1 MSSTTNDNKRIA
13 KNTAV
18 LYVRSIIMLLIGLYT
33 SRVVLQ
39 VLGIED
45 YGIYNVV
52 GGIVTM
58 FSMLNGAL
66 SSASQRFITFALGK
80 GNKNE
85 IKKVF
90 STCVTLHFL
99 LGLIIVVVL
108 EIAGVWFLNN
118 KLSIPIE
125 RLDVAGWVLQFSIAT
140 FFVNVISVPYNALI
154 TAHEKMSAFAYI
166 GILDSILRLGI
177 VLIIPF
183 FSFDRLLLYGI
194 LQLSVSISIRSVYT
208 IYCKRKFDEANRL
221 NWMID
226 KPLFKEM
233 FAFSG
238 WNLLGNGS
246 LVLRNQGVDI
256 LLNIFYGIT
265 INAAKGVSNQVQS
278 AVHKLVGD
286 FTTSIRPQLTKSIAI
301 GDLKRAHSL
310 MNNGSRYS
318 FYLMMVFSIPIIITT
333 PKLLALWLTV
343 VPDYSVD
350 FVRLTMFYL
359 LCDSLSRLL
368 INAILANG
376 NIRNYQIVVAG
387 VKLLAMPL
395 VYIAL
400 KMGAGALVGVWVN
413 IILEIVCLALRIRY
427 SVVLL
432 EFNALSYIKQVIL
445 RCLVV
450 FLAAFIPSVI
460 FYMYVTDNFILTG
473 GFSLLFTCLSIWFI
487 GLKVIERNMAI
498 DYIRKYIKR

>member
-1 MSSTTNDNKRIA
+1 MSSITNDNKRIA

-39 VLGIED
+39 VLGVED
-45 YGIYNVV
+45 FGIYNVV
-52 GGIVTM
+52 GGVVAM
-58 FSMLNGAL
+58 FSMLNAAL

-80 GNKNE
+80 GDDDE

-90 STCVTLHFL
+90 STCVSLHFL
-99 LGLIIVVVL
+99 LGFIVVVLL

-118 KLSIPIE
+118 KLSIPAE
-125 RLDVAGWVLQFSIAT
+125 RMDAARWVLQFSIAT

-166 GILDSILRLGI
+166 GIMESVLRLGI
-177 VLIIPF
+177 VLILPLF
-183 FSFDRLLLYGI
+183 PLDRLLLYGVF
-194 LQLSVSISIRSVYT
+194 QLAVSIIIRLVYT
-208 IYCKRKFDEANRL
+208 IYCKRKFREANRL
-221 NWMID
+221 NWKVD

-256 LLNIFYGIT
+256 LLNLFYGVT
-265 INAAKGVSNQVQS
+265 VNAAKGVSNQVQS

-286 FTTSIRPQLTKSIAI
+286 FTTSIRPQLTKSIAV

-318 FYLMMVFSIPIIITT
+318 FYLMMIFSIPIIITT
-333 PKLLALWLTV
+333 PKLLDLWLTV

-350 FVRLTMFYL
+350 FVRLTMIYL

-395 VYIAL
+395 VYVAL
-400 KMGAGALVGVWVN
+400 KMGASALVGVWVN
-413 IILEIVCLALRIRY
+413 IILEIVCLGLRIRY
-427 SVVLL
+427 SVTLL
-432 EFNALSYIKQVIL
+432 GFDAMAYIKQVIL
-445 RCLVV
+445 RCFVV
-450 FLAAFIPSVI
+450 FCAAFIPSVV
-460 FYMYVTDNFILTG
+460 FYKMVTDSFILSG
-473 GFSLLFTCLSIWFI
+473 GVSLLVTGESIWFI
-487 GLKVIERNMAI
+487 GLKEREREMAL
-498 DYIRKYIKR
+498 DYIRKRIRK